1 MASRSP
7 PPHAS
12 QNRRTNSRGV
22 SLIERTLL
30 PSSPGPLPRRSAL
43 LYWSAL
49 LDRRLLPRGRRLLL
63 LGRRLL
69 LRGRRLLLCP
79 RRHRLGLLLGGSG
92 RCLLLRLGRRRLLLR
107 LGRRRLLLGD
117 RLLRRQRG
125 GVGD

>member
-22 SLIERTLL
+22 SLIEPTLL
-30 PSSPGPLPRRSAL
+30 ASSPGPLPRRSAL

-49 LDRRLLPRGRRLLL
+49 LGRRPLLR
-63 LGRRLL
+63 GRRLL
-69 LRGRRLLLCP
+69 LRGRRLLLCS

-92 RCLLLRLGRRRLLLR
+92 RCLLLRLS
-107 LGRRRLLLGD
+107 RRRLLLGD
-117 RLLRRQRG
+117 
-125 GVGD
+125 

>member
-30 PSSPGPLPRRSAL
+30 ASSPGPLPRRSAL

-49 LDRRLLPRGRRLLL
+49 LDRRLLPR
-63 LGRRLL
+63 GRRLL

-92 RCLLLRLGRRRLLLR
+92 RCLLLLGGSGRCLLLR
-107 LGRRRLLLGD
+107 
-117 RLLRRQRG
+117 
-125 GVGD
+125 

>member
-30 PSSPGPLPRRSAL
+30 ASSPGPLPRCSAL

-49 LDRRLLPRGRRLLL
+49 LGRRPLPRGRRLLL
-63 LGRRLL
+63 RGRRLLLRGRRLL
-69 LRGRRLLLCP
+69 LRGRRLLLCS

-92 RCLLLRLGRRRLLLR
+92 RCLLLRLS
-107 LGRRRLLLGD
+107 RRRLLLGD

-125 GVGD
+125 